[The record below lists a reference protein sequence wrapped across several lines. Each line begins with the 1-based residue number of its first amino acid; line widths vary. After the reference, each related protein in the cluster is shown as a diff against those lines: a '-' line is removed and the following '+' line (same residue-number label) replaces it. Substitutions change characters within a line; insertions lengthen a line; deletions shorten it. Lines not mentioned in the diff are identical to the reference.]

1 MDTAGCEVV
10 EQNCVYH
17 VLIGDL
23 VGVLLFKMH
32 FVASAVA

>member
-23 VGVLLFKMH
+23 VGVLHFKMH
-32 FVASAVA
+32 FIASAVA